1 VFYSNEKNVERY
13 LDSLNETIFFTI
25 EMSKMS
31 YQDIMLM
38 PVDKLRQYLKWK
50 NKFDEEVA
58 KQREKELGN
67 I

>member
-1 VFYSNEKNVERY
+1 MFYSNEKNVERY